1 MASDTKGL
9 WELPAVEVVVEDT
22 HCKSSGLRTEQL
34 RALVSLFRSKLRFFI
49 RTIDIIARA
58 PGACEESRPCSHLR
72 SLPWKSS
79 LHVSNE
85 KMKTV
90 LSGVSSMYNIDMIHN
105 KVL

>member
-34 RALVSLFRSKLRFFI
+34 CDLVSLLRSKLRFLI
-49 RTIDIIARA
+49 RTIDVIARA
-58 PGACEESRPCSHLR
+58 PGACEENRPCSHLR

-85 KMKTV
+85 EMKTV
-90 LSGVSSMYNIDMIHN
+90 LSGVNLMYNIYMIHN